1 MPDECYLLVEKYDN
15 SALLST
21 LEQLRS
27 RSSAYSISLN
37 DHPEFFKRSAASS
50 LKSSHAVVVFF
61 AFSYDLA

>member
-27 RSSAYSISLN
+27 RSSTYSVPLD
-37 DHPEFFKRSAASS
+37 DHPESFKRSAASS
-50 LKSSHAVVVFF
+50 LKSS
-61 AFSYDLA
+61 